1 MGGGY
6 VVFQFLRLLFKPL
19 TYNSF
24 QRQNTLWT
32 TSSKS
37 CLRCISRASSSCT
50 SAFLFFRRDSTR
62 ARSLRRSS
70 QHASCAVSFRR
81 FPDDN
86 GDCTCSTPGLGPTL
100 QYEGT
105 HLTYLLHLTPDMQS
119 MLQKNEAR
127 KSFFFFFLMKISSR
141 GNPLIREAFPPSW
154 TRGTDP
160 GSTPI
165 VGKIGMRC
173 PAIGYGF

>member
-6 VVFQFLRLLFKPL
+6 VVFQFLRLLFKPS

-127 KSFFFFFLMKISSR
+127 KSLVLCNLMKIPSR
-141 GNPLIREAFPPSW
+141 GNPLIREVFPPSR
-154 TRGTDP
+154 TRGTAP
-160 GSTPI
+160 GGTPI
-165 VGKIGMRC
+165 VGKIGVRC

>member
-37 CLRCISRASSSCT
+37 CLRCISKASSSCT
-50 SAFLFFRRDSTR
+50 SAFLFFRTDSTR

-86 GDCTCSTPGLGPTL
+86 GDCTCSTLGLGPTL
-100 QYEGT
+100 QCEGT

-119 MLQKNEAR
+119 MLQKNEAP
-127 KSFFFFFLMKISSR
+127 KSLVLRNLMKIPSR
-141 GNPLIREAFPPSW
+141 GNPLIREVFPPSW
-154 TRGTDP
+154 TRGIDP
-160 GSTPI
+160 GVLPL
-165 VGKIGMRC
+165 
-173 PAIGYGF
+173 

>member
-1 MGGGY
+1 MHFLRFFFMCVCVRRGY
-6 VVFQFLRLLFKPL
+6 VVFRILRLLFKPL
-19 TYNSF
+19 IYNLF

-37 CLRCISRASSSCT
+37 CLPCISKVSSSCT

-86 GDCTCSTPGLGPTL
+86 GDCTCSTPSLGPTL

-105 HLTYLLHLTPDMQS
+105 HVTYLLHLIPDMQS
-119 MLQKNEAR
+119 ILQKNEAR
-127 KSFFFFFLMKISSR
+127 KSLVENTVTWQSLNKGSISSFLNQ
-141 GNPLIREAFPPSW
+141 GDW
-154 TRGTDP
+154 P
-160 GSTPI
+160 GRYSHC
-165 VGKIGMRC
+165 R
-173 PAIGYGF
+173 